1 MKVSAIKTYANVLN
15 IFKSWDTSILSV
27 DTELTNIDWLTM
39 NIAGLS
45 LCNGRKAC
53 YIDLLDNP
61 EQDDILEL
69 IKMQFTPGWGGTR
82 EFIFHNAPFD
92 LMVLNKYGIDLTGS
106 DIFCTMTAAHLLDEN
121 QKKGLKVL
129 AKKYL
134 NIDDSDIMT
143 FNEAASKGMHSNRFY
158 NYAINDAIWTW
169 NLYTIF
175 KKMLAYQ
182 DLESL
187 FFNIEMPFQFC
198 LMDMKINGALIDANA
213 LKGLRLQTQ
222 NLKDKLERVMYEAGG
237 ITMVDTTIKQPHSVG
252 ISFLIPSK
260 EPSVNIDSPKQLA
273 DLLIKLGVKLTEKT
287 KPTKVHPKGLYS
299 TAAGVLN
306 KVADQHEFI
315 KLLLEYRSVNSLMVK
330 FLKPLPEHAQV
341 DGRIRC
347 NFHNTVAVTGR
358 LSSSKPNLQQLPK
371 DNTGPLPLRQVII
384 PPKGYKLVCAD
395 YSGQELRV
403 LAHVSHDPA
412 MIQAFND
419 GKDVHLMIANVFF
432 ELGIPP
438 EELVE
443 SHPNYKEHRKKF
455 KAQRDQI
462 KTVNFGLAYGKT
474 AFGFSKDW
482 NMPVEKAQAFIDSY
496 FARFPKLKEAM
507 DKCAD
512 ELKAHKQV
520 STILGRVRRFKH
532 ITNRAIRQAFNHLIQ
547 STSADLVK
555 TAAANVRELC
565 LQHSEWDCRLILSI
579 HDELVWEIKEEYIE
593 TAIPLIKYQME
604 HSVQLAVPM
613 LVDIAA
619 GQTYA
624 EAKP

>member
-1 MKVSAIKTYANVLN
+1 MKVSAIRTYANVLN
-15 IFKSWDTSILSV
+15 VFKSWDTTVLSI
-27 DTELTNIDWLTM
+27 DTELTDINWLTM
-39 NIAGLS
+39 NIAGMS

-69 IKMQFTPGWGGTR
+69 IKMQLGDTQ

-106 DIFCTMTAAHLLDEN
+106 DIFCTMTAAHLLDET
-121 QKKGLKVL
+121 QAKGLKTL

-134 NIDDSDIMT
+134 HIDASDVMT
-143 FNEAASKGMHSNRFY
+143 FNEASSKGMHSNRFY
-158 NYAINDAIWTW
+158 NYAIDDAIWTW

-175 KKMLAYQ
+175 EKMLAYQ

-198 LMDMKINGALIDANA
+198 LMDMKINGALIDGNA

-222 NLKDKLERVMYEAGG
+222 NLKDKLERAMYEAGG
-237 ITMVDTTIKQPHSVG
+237 ISNCGGYDINGPIEM
-252 ISFLIPSK
+252 L
-260 EPSVNIDSPKQLA
+260 PSVNIDSPTQLVE
-273 DLLIKLGVKLTEKT
+273 LLQKLGVKLTEKT
-287 KPTKVHPKGLYS
+287 KPSKTHPHGVYS
-299 TAAGVLN
+299 TAAGALA
-306 KVADQHEFI
+306 KVADQHEFVQ
-315 KLLLEYRSVNSLMVK
+315 LLLEYRGVNSLMSK
-330 FLKPLPEHAQV
+330 FLKPLPEHIQA

-384 PPKGYKLVCAD
+384 PLKGYKLVCAD

-403 LAHVSHDPA
+403 LAHVSRDPA

-419 GKDVHLMIANVFF
+419 NKDVHLMIANAFF

-443 SHPNYKEHRKKF
+443 SHPNFKGHRKKF

-482 NMPVEKAQAFIDSY
+482 NMPVEEAQAFIDSY

-507 DKCAD
+507 DRCAD
-512 ELKAHKQV
+512 ELKSHKQV

-532 ITNRAIRQAFNHLIQ
+532 VTNRAIRQAFNHLIQ
-547 STSADLVK
+547 SPSADMMK
-555 TAAANVRELC
+555 AAAGNFREII
-565 LQHSEWDCRLILSI
+565 QRHPEWDSKLILSI
-579 HDELVWEIKEEYIE
+579 HDELVYEVKEEYAEEMAASLKDI
-593 TAIPLIKYQME
+593 ME
-604 HSVQLAVPM
+604 SAVQLTIPV
-613 LVDIAA
+613 LVDVGI
-619 GQTYA
+619 GTNYG
-624 EAKP
+624 ESKV